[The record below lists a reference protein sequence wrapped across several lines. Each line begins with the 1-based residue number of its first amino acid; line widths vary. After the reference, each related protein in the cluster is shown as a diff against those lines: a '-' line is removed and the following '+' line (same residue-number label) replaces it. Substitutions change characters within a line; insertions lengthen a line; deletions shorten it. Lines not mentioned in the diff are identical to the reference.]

1 MVMTKMILFSHP
13 YDRFHD
19 VWEAATATAALGHGI
34 IDGAGYNKLP
44 AILIEK
50 LDHNRFNIF
59 IGNNVA
65 AAY

>member
-1 MVMTKMILFSHP
+1 MTKMILFSHP

-19 VWEAATATAALGHGI
+19 VWEAATATAALGHDI
-34 IDGAGYNKLP
+34 IDGARDNKLP

-50 LDHNRFNIF
+50 LDDDGFNIF

-65 AAY
+65 AAH